1 MLWDLKFRPAK
12 ENAAASEP
20 EDVFDVEYPGLTLDK
35 LVEEALAEACLR
47 CTESCKLLARAFSC
61 WRMNWAND

>member
-12 ENAAASEP
+12 ENAAASEL
-20 EDVFDVEYPGLTLDK
+20 EELFDVDVTLDK
-35 LVEEALAEACLR
+35 LVADELAECCLR
-47 CTESCKLLARAFSC
+47 CTESCKLLASAFSC